1 MSYGESQ
8 EDQLK
13 MIFRTQELQRRQ
25 ARQRIMLN
33 HIELAKEPLSPEEL
47 QQDVEIKEQLHR
59 VTLTQEKAMLPGY
72 WRRLWAAIRGL

>member
-47 QQDVEIKEQLHR
+47 LLKSKNNF
-59 VTLTQEKAMLPGY
+59 T
-72 WRRLWAAIRGL
+72 GLR